1 MTEHEH
7 EMVKTLCARV
17 RDENDPVVFS
27 ELVIELNVLLDKVL
41 GQSPSGLD

>member
-1 MTEHEH
+1 MTDHEN

-17 RDENDPVVFS
+17 NEEKDPKAFS

-41 GQSPSGLD
+41 GTPPSGLD